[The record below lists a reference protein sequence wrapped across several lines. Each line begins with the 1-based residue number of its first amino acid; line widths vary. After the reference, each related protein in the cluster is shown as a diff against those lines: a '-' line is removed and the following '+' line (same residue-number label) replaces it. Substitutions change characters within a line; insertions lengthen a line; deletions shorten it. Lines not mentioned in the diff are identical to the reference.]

1 MSSTSRLVKSKLPC
15 PDQIKCCSSDA
26 YSTYDDGHG
35 YCFSCSTVFNE
46 ATEGGVPIIAKS
58 QDVPITN
65 EVSYTYEYV
74 AQRGIT
80 RETMEFFG
88 CFTKVDPDGVPHSI
102 GFPYPNGAHKV
113 RRLDKKE
120 FYSVGSMSTPQLFG
134 MDRFSSS
141 SAKAITITEGEFD
154 ALAVYQLL
162 GSKYPV
168 VSVRSSSSAA
178 KDCGAGTDDASASL
192 RRFLNSFDKIYLCL
206 DNDEQ
211 GQKATREIAR
221 LFDFNK
227 VYHVQMSQFKDAN
240 EYLINGKEQEFRNIW
255 FNARRFLPEGILST
269 QAEFD
274 KIIDESETKLGVP
287 FPFPTLQGKTYG
299 IRTGETYLFTALE
312 GIGKTE
318 IIRAIEY
325 HLLKNT
331 DANIGVIHL
340 EESKARLL
348 QGLAGYELKAPVH
361 LPDSSFS
368 HDEVK
373 QALKTVVGRDER
385 LHVYSHFGSSDPDV
399 ILDTIR
405 FLVSACNCKYVFLDH
420 ISMVVSGLDTHD
432 ERKMLDIITTRL
444 AMMVEELDFALI
456 FVSHIND
463 DGLTRGS
470 RNISKIAGTWVELSR
485 NKEAATEDE
494 RNTTYLTIHKNRFGA
509 QTGPA
514 GTLHFDL
521 STFLVTEEPGVT
533 FNLPPVQGTHL

>member
-1 MSSTSRLVKSKLPC
+1 M
-15 PDQIKCCSSDA
+15 
-26 YSTYDDGHG
+26 
-35 YCFSCSTVFNE
+35 
-46 ATEGGVPIIAKS
+46 ATTVPIIIDS
-58 QDVPITN
+58 TTPTDTTFTYQY
-65 EVSYTYEYV
+65 VS
-74 AQRGIT
+74 QRGISK
-80 RETMEFFG
+80 ETMEFFNVL
-88 CFTKVDPDGVPHSI
+88 TKVDADGVPHSV

-120 FYSVGSMSTPQLFG
+120 FFSVGNMSVPQLFG
-134 MDRFSSS
+134 MDRFSAS

-168 VSVRSSSSAA
+168 VSIRSASSAL
-178 KDCGAGTDDASASL
+178 KDCGGGTDELSATL
-192 RRFLNSFDKIYLCL
+192 RRFLNSFEKIYLCL
-206 DNDEQ
+206 DNDEP
-211 GQKATREIAR
+211 GQRATREIAR

-227 VYHVQMSQFKDAN
+227 VYHVQMSQYKDAN
-240 EYLINGKEQEFRNIW
+240 EYLVNGKEQEFRNIW

-274 KIIDESETKLGVP
+274 SIIDNSETKEGVP
-287 FPFPTLQGKTYG
+287 FPFPTLQSKTYG

-340 EESKARLL
+340 EESKERLL
-348 QGLAGYELKAPVH
+348 KGLAGYELATPVH
-361 LPDSSFS
+361 LPTSAISN
-368 HDEVK
+368 DEVK
-373 QALKTVVGRDER
+373 AALAKVIGRDER
-385 LHVYSHFGSSDPDV
+385 LHVYSHFGSDDPEV

-405 FLVSACNCKYVFLDH
+405 FLVSACGCKYVFLDH
-420 ISMVVSGLDTHD
+420 ISMVVSGLDTND
-432 ERKMLDIITTRL
+432 ERKILDVITTRL

-485 NKEAATEDE
+485 NKEAATEEE

-521 STFLVTEEPGVT
+521 STFIVSEEPGIV
-533 FNLPPVQGTHL
+533 FNLPPKE